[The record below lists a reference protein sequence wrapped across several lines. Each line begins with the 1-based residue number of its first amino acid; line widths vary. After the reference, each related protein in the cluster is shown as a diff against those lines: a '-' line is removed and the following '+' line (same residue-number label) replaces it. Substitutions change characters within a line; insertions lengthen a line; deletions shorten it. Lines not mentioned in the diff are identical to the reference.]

1 MVKKSILCK
10 QGYLLKKQHY
20 SAEFLEDLRR
30 ELTVV
35 PHVSGDFGAKPQKF
49 KVYRENDEFLAI
61 PKYFGLKK
69 LGKAD
74 KNMELEGEK
83 VNLEFKG
90 SLRDYQKVIM
100 ENIME
105 KINNDDGGLLSL
117 GCGQGKTVMGLHVA
131 CRLKVKTLVIVHKSF
146 LLNQWKERAE
156 QFTNASI
163 GIIRQNKIDID
174 GKDIVIGMLQSI
186 SKEKYDEDLFNDF
199 GLVIFDEAHHAPS
212 RYFSKSLPIIA
223 SKKTLALS
231 ATPNRA
237 DKLEKVLFWYFGD
250 TLYKAP
256 KKCNDSVLVR
266 IMKYHCCHKKFREIR
281 NNFNGK
287 IIMARTLT
295 NITRIPER
303 NKFVAKLLVD
313 LKKEEP
319 KRKILILGDR
329 IEQLEKI
336 KEKFDDTETCTS
348 DYYIGRMKMA
358 QLKIAE
364 EKDVIFATYSMASEA
379 LDIPSLNTLILIT
392 SRKNVEQSVGRIL
405 RRNDHEVQPLIVDIV
420 DNLKVF
426 INQGYC
432 RRRYYKSLK
441 YNIELCDVK
450 DNEIINIE
458 NLTEK
463 DNKSSKNKK
472 KDIVIDHEDDGGGF
486 IDSDDDSDSDSDVDK
501 GKKLSQQISNI

>member
-10 QGYLLKKQHY
+10 QGYLLKKKHHNP
-20 SAEFLEDLRR
+20 ELLDDLRR

-35 PHVSGDFGAKPQKF
+35 PHISGDFGAKPQKF
-49 KVYRENDEFLAI
+49 KVFRENDEYLSL
-61 PKYFGLKK
+61 PKYFGLKRF
-69 LGKAD
+69 GPAD
-74 KNMELEGEK
+74 KSIESEGEK
-83 VNLEFKG
+83 IDIKFKG
-90 SLRDYQKVIM
+90 SLREYQQVIM
-100 ENIME
+100 DQIME
-105 KINNDDGGLLSL
+105 KIKKEDGGLLSL

-131 CRLKVKTLVIVHKSF
+131 CLLKVKTLVIVHKSF

-163 GIIRQNKIDID
+163 GLIRQNKIDVD

-212 RYFSKSLPIIA
+212 RYFSRSLPIIS

-250 TLYKAP
+250 ILYKAP
-256 KKCNDSVLVR
+256 RKANDSVLVK

-281 NNFNGK
+281 NNYNGK

-295 NITRIPER
+295 NITKIPER
-303 NKFVAKLLVD
+303 NKFISKLLIE
-313 LKKEEP
+313 LKTEEP
-319 KRKILILGDR
+319 RRKILILGDR
-329 IEQLEKI
+329 IEQLENI
-336 KEKFDDTETCTS
+336 KEKFDASETCSS

-364 EKDVIFATYSMASEA
+364 EQDVIFATYSMASEA
-379 LDIPSLNTLILIT
+379 LDIPSLNTLVLIT

-405 RRNDHEVQPLIVDIV
+405 RRDDHEVQPLIVDIV

-432 RRRYYKSLK
+432 RRRYYKSLS

-450 DNEIINIE
+450 DNEILNVQDI
-458 NLTEK
+458 TEK
-463 DNKSSKNKK
+463 KK
-472 KDIVIDHEDDGGGF
+472 KNTPVNKEKITI
-486 IDSDDDSDSDSDVDK
+486 IDSDVENGDQDVFSDSDDEDQK
-501 GKKLSQQISNI
+501 DAKMIANN